1 MILFNIP
8 LMQIIAKCPFC
19 GFSWLLD
26 AIAAD
31 RRVKCENCRKL
42 FKVPPLEDIPEA
54 KKVIDRAKGKCYV
67 DESGKTFG

>member
-1 MILFNIP
+1 MILVNIP

-19 GFSWLLD
+19 GFSWLMD
-26 AIAAD
+26 GIVAD

-42 FKVPPLEDIPEA
+42 FKVPPLDDVPEA
-54 KKVIDRAKGKCYV
+54 KKVIDNAKGTCYV

>member
-1 MILFNIP
+1 
-8 LMQIIAKCPFC
+8 
-19 GFSWLLD
+19 LD

-31 RRVKCENCRKL
+31 RRVKCENCHKL
-42 FKVPPLEDIPEA
+42 FKVPPLEDVPEA